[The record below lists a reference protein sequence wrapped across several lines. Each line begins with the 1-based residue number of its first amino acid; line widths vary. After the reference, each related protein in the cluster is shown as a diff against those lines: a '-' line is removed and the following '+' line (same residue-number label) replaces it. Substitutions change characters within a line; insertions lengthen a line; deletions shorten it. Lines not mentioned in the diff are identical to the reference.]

1 MRMNKRI
8 ASLVLALMMIL
19 SSFTT
24 VFAMDLDLFN
34 PVTDTTHSFNS
45 FVDSP
50 AVFEDVSSNVG
61 DYLIEFEGNY
71 YKVSEVSAKL
81 LAGAANFEEAIEDLT
96 PVDIEVPEEPEKP
109 WEIRFS
115 TTAPEDTI
123 DADGDDNTT
132 LIIELIDV
140 VTGEVVPANGIVV
153 QLFTSHGSL
162 ASTGRSARVTLQNG
176 RNTIKLNSEFSATPI
191 AAEITIKLVEA
202 TQEQKDKI
210 GQHEFV
216 KYVFFKPFDA
226 EDVTAPPIMVA
237 AESNQ
242 ADRVTL
248 YFDKEVSLADFILN
262 NLEDNV
268 PYNIYFYQ
276 DFNYAE
282 AAGLLPVEGNP
293 KALVAVLEEGDVL
306 DDNAWVEV
314 NLDQNTD
321 YGWIYNEANFI
332 LTDARQPELVEVR
345 TVGDS
350 LKLLELEFS
359 ESIYQVIEVII
370 DGDTVPVNVWTIGTF
385 VPGYFDDGEYIPS
398 VDERHLV
405 TVELEDDAWFTAGWH
420 SVTVRGAWDFAAAS
434 DLNNRSTTQTLDF
447 EIIANTSKPTVN
459 IVVESPEQFRVTA
472 PVGMA
477 IDAPLGLVYGTDWM
491 IQYKDT
497 SANPAVW
504 ETVTTGVVS
513 EVEAYK
519 EYVIETTMDWTEY
532 FGTATSEI
540 NYYNREFRLFVKKD
554 VLVNRANGFKNDE
567 ISKSL
572 NYVGSP
578 MNIEDVVSPKK
589 VEVLKVDDYVFDIEM
604 SEPVKGRGIDQGPA
618 SENLDTPSQQQT
630 AGAGT
635 PIIVVEFIGTDKDGD
650 KVTYNGA
657 LLGYGDENG
666 ADKIVTVEAP
676 STLQDL
682 VDNDGYSGVWTL
694 NVKNIT
700 DDIGNAAETVTHT
713 FIIEKSV
720 DPVDEVEFWVEE
732 VVTSG
737 SAIVV
742 TYTDL
747 IKTYGDEENA
757 VKLSNYSINNQE
769 LPKGTII
776 KVDQSS
782 AVYNDDNT
790 KIIGYKGIIINIPL
804 GTFSQY
810 NTIEIAKTL
819 VSLNGNEFLGFE
831 GYPAGSRYQE
841 TIPFSADGGDLP

>member
-1 MRMNKRI
+1 MNKRI

-24 VFAMDLDLFN
+24 AFAMDLDLFN

-115 TTAPEDTI
+115 TTAEDDTI
-123 DADGDDNTT
+123 TADGDDNTT

-140 VTGEVVPANGIVV
+140 VTGEVVPANGINV
-153 QLFTSHGSL
+153 QLLTSHGSL
-162 ASTGRSARVTLQNG
+162 ASTGRSARVTLEKG
-176 RNTIKLNSEFSATPI
+176 RTTIKLNSEHSATPI
-191 AAEITIKLVEA
+191 AAEITVKLVEA

-226 EDVTAPPIMVA
+226 GDLDAPPILVA

-248 YFDKEVSLADFILN
+248 YFDKEVSIADFYLN
-262 NLEDNV
+262 NLDEDFYDNLYLSQDGDN
-268 PYNIYFYQ
+268 YNYY
-276 DFNYAE
+276 E
-282 AAGLLPVEGNP
+282 VLGLLPVEGND
-293 KALVAVLEEGDVL
+293 KAIVAVLYDYDL
-306 DDNAWVEV
+306 FPLKDNMWTEV
-314 NLDQNTD
+314 YLSQYTD
-321 YGWIYNEANFI
+321 YGIIENEVEFI

-359 ESIYQVIEVII
+359 ESIYRVIEVII
-370 DGDTVPVNVWTIGTF
+370 DGDTVPVNGWTIGTF
-385 VPGYFDDGEYIPS
+385 EPGYFDDGEYIPS

-405 TVELEDDAWFTAGWH
+405 TVELADDAWFTAGWH

-447 EIIANTSKPTVN
+447 EIIANTSKPTVS

-477 IDAPLGLVYGTDWM
+477 IDAPNGLVYGTDWM
-491 IQYKDT
+491 IEFKDT
-497 SANPAVW
+497 SVNPAVW
-504 ETVTTGVVS
+504 VPVTTGVVT

-519 EYVIETTMDWTEY
+519 EYVIETTEDWTEY
-532 FGTATSEI
+532 FDTDADEI

-567 ISKSL
+567 ITKTL
-572 NYVGSP
+572 NYDGSP
-578 MNIEDVVSPKK
+578 MNIEDIVSPKK
-589 VEVLKVDDYVFDIEM
+589 VDIIQVGDYVFDIEM
-604 SEPVKGRGIDQGPA
+604 SEPVKGRDIDLGPA
-618 SENLDTPSQQQT
+618 AENLDTPSQEQDGSIP
-630 AGAGT
+630 A
-635 PIIVVEFIGTDKDGD
+635 IVVEFIGTNKDGD

-657 LLGYGDENG
+657 LLGYGDENQ
-666 ADKIVTVEAP
+666 ADKIITVEAP

-682 VDNDGYSGVWTL
+682 VDDDGYSGVWTL

-720 DPVDEVEFWVEE
+720 DPVDEDEFWVES
-732 VVTSG
+732 VTSG

-782 AVYNDDNT
+782 AVYDGDD
-790 KIIGYKGIIINIPL
+790 IIGYKGIIIIIPL

-819 VSLNGNEFLGFE
+819 VSLNGNEFLGFY
-831 GYPAGSRYQE
+831 GYPDGTRYQE
-841 TIPFSADGGDLP
+841 TIPFDSDYGDGI